1 MTREEYVFR
10 ISSLT
15 QELTGLAAEYFSTQR
30 DPYEV
35 AGERFNQAVDAFEQ
49 DLSTRTAELEA
60 RAAAANAAVDAAV
73 REQARTRVRLIEV
86 IQQGDTAAEQAA
98 TADLDKLEA
107 KKQIAII
114 SADAFKGAKAYGSK
128 DLFSAAV
135 ARMRDRMAIK
145 SCGMGNDRKDVVDA
159 IRGAVDRAAAFR
171 CRHFVVCRTS
181 RRQTLLQHFRKNCR
195 SYRPHCARLRRS

>member
-1 MTREEYVFR
+1 M
-10 ISSLT
+10 
-15 QELTGLAAEYFSTQR
+15 
-30 DPYEV
+30 
-35 AGERFNQAVDAFEQ
+35 
-49 DLSTRTAELEA
+49 STRTAELEA

-128 DLFSAAV
+128 IFQCG
-135 ARMRDRMAIK
+135 
-145 SCGMGNDRKDVVDA
+145 SCSHEGSYGNQKL
-159 IRGAVDRAAAFR
+159 
-171 CRHFVVCRTS
+171 RHG
-181 RRQTLLQHFRKNCR
+181 K
-195 SYRPHCARLRRS
+195 